1 MIIAPSILSMDF
13 TKFSQQL
20 EQVNQSKA
28 TWIHFDVMDGH
39 FVPNLTF
46 GPDILKAVKKVS
58 PLFCDVHLMVNEPMK
73 FIDMFIKA
81 QADQITFHL
90 EACES
95 QQQVFDC
102 IAAIKAN
109 GCKVGISIKPTT
121 EVDALI
127 PYIALVDLILIMSVE
142 PGFGGQDFIEATY
155 LRIKQTKQLLQ
166 KANNHALIQVD
177 GGINQATA
185 KACLASGVDV
195 LVAGSYV
202 FNANIKEAIESIWQ
216 AS

>member
-142 PGFGGQDFIEATY
+142 PGFGGQAFIEATY